1 MNQLHIAALLSVAIF
16 SAAPA
21 FAAAQEIKPG
31 LYQIVTRSSGD
42 QAANERLKRQQADL
56 AKLSAEDKAKLA
68 EINARMEKMMAGL
81 SAAER
86 KQMQSLMGETGGTAA
101 LQDQN
106 KTVNADG
113 STTVKACITKEMIEL
128 RDLVFQQKSCKNSN
142 GLLSGGVMK
151 LTYLCSSPPSKGD
164 GELRITGPDAFTTKL
179 KMVSTKPGNKDSN
192 VIAST
197 ATLLSPSC
205 GATTTR

>member
-1 MNQLHIAALLSVAIF
+1 MNHRHIASLLSIAIIG
-16 SAAPA
+16 AMPA
-21 FAAAQEIKPG
+21 TAVAQEIKPG
-31 LYQIVTRSSGD
+31 LYQIVTKASAD
-42 QAANERLKRQQADL
+42 QAANERLKKQQAQL
-56 AKLSAEDKAKLA
+56 ANLSAADKAKLA
-68 EINARMEKMMAGL
+68 EVNARMEKMMAGM
-81 SAAER
+81 SDAER

-106 KTVNADG
+106 KRVNADG

-179 KMVSTKPGNKDSN
+179 TMVSTKPGNKESN
-192 VIAST
+192 VIQST
-197 ATLLSPSC
+197 ATLLSPTC
-205 GATTTR
+205 GATATR